1 MSLRFSLLPSPPFH
15 GLLAEIYGPLVH
27 RLNYDLLGEIYGLFV
42 LRRHLSLIRGAAGL
56 QVQVQYGPL
65 VIGIQLSWAV
75 FQKLASTIGLQAKS
89 EILEDL
95 VQVS

>member
-1 MSLRFSLLPSPPFH
+1 MIRSETFKFNSWGCWVTGAGPIPSL
-15 GLLAEIYGPLVH
+15 V
-27 RLNYDLLGEIYGLFV
+27 V
-42 LRRHLSLIRGAAGL
+42 
-56 QVQVQYGPL
+56 
-65 VIGIQLSWAV
+65 GIQLSWAV